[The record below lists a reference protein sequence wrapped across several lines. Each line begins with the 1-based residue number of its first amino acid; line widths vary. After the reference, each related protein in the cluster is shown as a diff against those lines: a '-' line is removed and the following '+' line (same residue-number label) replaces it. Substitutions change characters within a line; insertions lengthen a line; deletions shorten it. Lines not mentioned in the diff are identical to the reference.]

1 MSESVYLIG
10 ESRTNLDNAITKIFN
25 SFYLAFEVDPETDQI
40 LQFGCTHTV
49 DLTETFLSR
58 LFVGQN
64 LWERKETLEAELNR
78 RYGGSSKRRSWWPI
92 WMHQTVS
99 LFEGSRAAAFLRPEC
114 SEGGCRMT
122 ARPRSL
128 MSIQFWQIGQG
139 IHRLPVRQ

>member
-49 DLTETFLSR
+49 DLT
-58 LFVGQN
+58 GQN

-78 RYGGSSKRRSWWPI
+78 RYGGSSKKAIVVAYLDAIKRYPSLKEAARRHS
-92 WMHQTVS
+92 
-99 LFEGSRAAAFLRPEC
+99 
-114 SEGGCRMT
+114 
-122 ARPRSL
+122 
-128 MSIQFWQIGQG
+128 
-139 IHRLPVRQ
+139 

>member
-58 LFVGQN
+58 LFVGQKF

-78 RYGGSSKRRSWWPI
+78 RYGGSSKKAIVVAYLDAIKRYPSLKEAARRHS
-92 WMHQTVS
+92 
-99 LFEGSRAAAFLRPEC
+99 
-114 SEGGCRMT
+114 
-122 ARPRSL
+122 
-128 MSIQFWQIGQG
+128 
-139 IHRLPVRQ
+139 